1 MKVNEFKTLEQR
13 KLLEKRFIDNSKLLS
28 KVCEGLDSEQR
39 RIVEGVYN
47 SALPLIKQSVLLE
60 AELTADQIAQL
71 FGNAEKAATASGSN
85 RTALGKGKD
94 VVDASAKML
103 KDAAVWLQDT
113 APVQAFDNKFEQGK
127 QALKSKLG
135 NSSAGQQVLKSVEA
149 LGNYAKE
156 NPGKTAFAIGILT
169 AVASIAGGP
178 VGGAI
183 AGQVLKGSMEL
194 IKGEKLSTAI
204 GKGLKAAAMG
214 FLAGKA
220 FEAIGDIFGDFVE
233 DVKYGDIGKFNEGG
247 RLVYSHYGSADVG
260 GGSVYRDWVFDT
272 SKLSGV
278 LTPDQQTEIT
288 DYFQQIKSIASDS
301 IGDSTVSSKEALSD
315 IRGLIGKLGELT
327 KAYTEENIANNPGI
341 EEYLETGTTGL
352 LDSIEQWTEV
362 TSASVQGAVT
372 GAVSKDKDAGTG
384 PGSPA
389 TQGDEEAVKKAAE
402 EYDVE
407 GVAVK
412 SQTESVE
419 MTEAQIRQ
427 VFVGVSYLTE
437 SRLDELSFADIKNKA
452 ASIAKAGVAKAQEV
466 GKNMTTRVTTSKLN
480 KAWEKAGKPTD
491 SAAIMKILN
500 DAGVADEVATKAFTD
515 TGIEAP
521 PPVEKPNVDTKKL
534 ADYIKT
540 LPKEHYDSVI
550 AAIQARSKELAG
562 ATA

>member
-315 IRGLIGKLGELT
+315 IRGLIGKLGDLT

>member
-13 KLLEKRFIDNSKLLS
+13 KLLEKRFTDNSKLLS

-233 DVKYGDIGKFNEGG
+233 DVKYGDIGEFNEGG
-247 RLVYSHYGSADVG
+247 RLVYSHYGSADIG

-288 DYFQQIKSIASDS
+288 DYFEQIKSIASDS
-301 IGDSTVSSKEALSD
+301 VGDSTVSSKEALSD

-562 ATA
+562 RC

>member
-1 MKVNEFKTLEQR
+1 MKINDFKQTEQLKLIEAKFVRGR
-13 KLLEKRFIDNSKLLS
+13 KLLDSM
-28 KVCEGLDSEQR
+28 CEGLDAEQR
-39 RIVEGVYN
+39 RIVEGVYA
-47 SALPLIKQSVLLE
+47 SAIPLMKETVIAE
-60 AELTADQIAQL
+60 AAMTADQIAQL

-94 VVDASAKML
+94 VTDAAGKML
-103 KDAAVWLQDT
+103 KDAALWLQDT

-127 QALKSKLG
+127 QALKAKLG

-178 VGGAI
+178 IGGAI
-183 AGQVLKGSMEL
+183 AGQVLRGSMEL
-194 IKGEKLSTAI
+194 VKGEKLSTAI

-220 FEAIGDIFGDFVE
+220 FEAIGDIFGDFVK
-233 DVKYGDIGKFNEGG
+233 DVKYGDLGEYSESGS
-247 RLVYSHYGSADVG
+247 LVYSHYGDADVG
-260 GGSVYRDWVFDT
+260 PGAVYRDWVFDT
-272 SKLSGV
+272 SRLSGV
-278 LTPDQQTEIT
+278 LTTEQNEQISG
-288 DYFQQIKSIASDS
+288 YFNQIQQIAGDS
-301 IGDSTVSSKEALSD
+301 IGDSTVSSKEALSE
-315 IRGLIGKLGELT
+315 IRGLISKLGELT
-327 KAYTEENIANNPGI
+327 KSYTEENIANNPGI

-352 LDSIEQWTEV
+352 LDSIENWTEI

-372 GAVSKDKDAGTG
+372 GAVSKDKADGTG

-389 TQGDEEAVKKAAE
+389 TQGDEEAIKKAAE
-402 EYDVE
+402 ENDVE
-407 GVAVK
+407 DVAVK
-412 SQTESVE
+412 SNTESVE
-419 MTEAQIRQ
+419 MSEAQIRQ

-437 SRLDELSFADIKNKA
+437 SRLDELDFGAIKAKA
-452 ASIAKAGVAKAQEV
+452 ASIAKAGMAKAQEV

-491 SAAIMKILN
+491 SVDIMKILQDN
-500 DAGVADEVATKAFTD
+500 GVAAEVATQAFKD
-515 TGIEAP
+515 TGVDAP

-540 LPKEHYDSVI
+540 LPKENYDSVI
-550 AAIQARSKELAG
+550 AAIQARRKELAG

>member
-288 DYFQQIKSIASDS
+288 DYFEQIKSIASDS
-301 IGDSTVSSKEALSD
+301 VGDSTVSSKEALSD
-315 IRGLIGKLGELT
+315 IRGLIGKLGDLT